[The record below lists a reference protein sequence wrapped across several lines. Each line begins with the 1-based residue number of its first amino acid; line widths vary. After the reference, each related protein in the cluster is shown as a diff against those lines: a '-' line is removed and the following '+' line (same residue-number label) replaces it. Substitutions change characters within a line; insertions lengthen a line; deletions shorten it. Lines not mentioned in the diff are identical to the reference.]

1 MFTPKINIGSIPL
14 DASSFLIT
22 DITGN
27 SPADTTGY
35 LQAAYLPQTS
45 AEWFKQIYAQKLG
58 ASPAKLAFS
67 PTTDNVAPSATI
79 AYTMTDGVY
88 LITQY
93 FTKEL
98 TTLEYTLDVTSKI
111 LTKTNTDQWADPLGI
126 FEGVH
131 SVIVSADE
139 NFDVDDASVISAV
152 TNTTLTLQSALTGGE
167 VDGPL
172 WIIYKVSKYIL
183 VLNTG
188 EGSLISDIGD
198 MALDTLTCGGCDH
211 EKTDA
216 LLRRLF
222 LKFSA
227 QINFNCGNY
236 AKAHNAA
243 ILYSEAASPT
253 SNCTGCV

>member
-1 MFTPKINIGSIPL
+1 MFTPKISIGSIPL

-27 SPADTTGY
+27 YPADTTGY
-35 LQAAYLPQTS
+35 LQANYLPQTS
-45 AEWFKQIYAQKLG
+45 SEWYKQVYAQKMG
-58 ASPAKLAFS
+58 ASPTKLVFS
-67 PTTDNVAPSATI
+67 PTTDNVAPAATM
-79 AYTMTDGVY
+79 AYTMPDGVY

-98 TTLEYTLDVTSKI
+98 ETLEYTLDVTKKI
-111 LTKTNTDQWADPLGI
+111 LTKTNADQWADPLGI
-126 FEGVH
+126 FEGVYA
-131 SVIVSADE
+131 VIVSADE
-139 NFDVDDASVISAV
+139 DFDIDDASVVSSVA
-152 TNTTLTLQSALTGGE
+152 NGTLTLQSALTGGE
-167 VDGPL
+167 TDGPL

-188 EGSLISDIGD
+188 EGSLMNDIGD

-211 EKTDA
+211 EKTT
-216 LLRRLF
+216 RLF
-222 LKFSA
+222 DRLLLKFSA

-243 ILYSEAASPT
+243 ILYSETALPT
-253 SNCTGCV
+253 SNCSGCV